1 MFDFIDRVEG
11 EAART
16 AFQKV
21 LAQGEARG
29 LGALTADEKELVL
42 RWKNKSE
49 LQSQRRADEASRQL
63 GLYASL
69 YASDRPRPSET
80 ARAFPIRT
88 TCPKFSPASDPIG
101 SLETWL
107 AGVQNFISLQRVTD
121 IVDQKRV
128 LFSSIDINAQFRLG
142 KKLLPNSS
150 FVQELTY
157 EEYVEQVRLIFSPP
171 KEFILWK
178 TDHRNFRQAR

>member
-1 MFDFIDRVEG
+1 M
-11 EAART
+11 
-16 AFQKV
+16 
-21 LAQGEARG
+21 
-29 LGALTADEKELVL
+29 
-42 RWKNKSE
+42 
-49 LQSQRRADEASRQL
+49 
-63 GLYASL
+63 
-69 YASDRPRPSET
+69 
-80 ARAFPIRT
+80 
-88 TCPKFSPASDPIG
+88 
-101 SLETWL
+101 
-107 AGVQNFISLQRVTD
+107 QNFISLQRVTD

>member
-21 LAQGEARG
+21 LAQGKARG

-80 ARAFPIRT
+80 ARSFPIRT

-128 LFSSIDINAQFRLG
+128 LFSSIDINAQFHLG